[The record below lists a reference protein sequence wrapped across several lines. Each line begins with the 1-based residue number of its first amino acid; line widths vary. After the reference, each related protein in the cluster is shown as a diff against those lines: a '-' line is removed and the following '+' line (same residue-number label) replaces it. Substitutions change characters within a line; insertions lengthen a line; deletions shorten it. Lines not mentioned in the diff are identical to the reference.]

1 MNRKN
6 VLKKTAKFAK
16 KHNLKTN
23 TIMLMFAAI
32 ILSCYLK
39 DFIFKVIGYI
49 FVPFRFIYSKVKNF
63 LKIIFAPI
71 YSFCKKNRVGILKLE
86 CTFLAVSF
94 ILLYMFNENYL
105 QSVWGDENTGVS
117 ALEPWEAYPDEE
129 NTISIEAVAW
139 NTSKENGGEEETE
152 NVINK
157 TENEY
162 DNNIEDKLPKVLLNQ
177 PLYYISLNR
186 VLNTVTV
193 YTYDEDG
200 NYNVPVK
207 AMRCSTGGG
216 ETPLGTFTLSDKFKF
231 ATLQFNSYGQYC
243 TRITGAILFH
253 SSTYTALRKDTLSA
267 ADYNQLGESVS
278 HGCVR
283 LTTAD
288 AKWIYDNCDAGTVV
302 TIYDGDDEGPL
313 GKPETIKVPEGTLW
327 DPTDPSPEN
336 PWNDKKPVI
345 SGASNKVVY
354 EYDDYSVMDGITAV
368 DTCGNDI
375 TEDIIVEG
383 TVDIDV
389 PGVYTVT
396 YSVEDVLGRKDEVT
410 VEITVK

>member
-1 MNRKN
+1 MNRRS

-16 KHNLKTN
+16 KHKLKNN
-23 TIMLMFAAI
+23 TIMLMFAVI

-39 DFIFKVIGYI
+39 DFIFKLIGYV
-49 FVPFRFIYSKVKNF
+49 FVPFRFIYDRCKDFV
-63 LKIIFAPI
+63 KIILAPVC
-71 YSFCKKNRVGILKLE
+71 SFCKKNKVGILKFE

-94 ILLYMFNENYL
+94 ILLYVFNENYL
-105 QSVWGDENTGVS
+105 QSVWGDENTGAS
-117 ALEPWEAYPDEE
+117 ALEPWEVYSREE
-129 NTISIEAVAW
+129 DTVSIEAVAL
-139 NTSKENGGEEETE
+139 NISKENDRKEEAEI
-152 NVINK
+152 VINN
-157 TENEY
+157 TDNEY
-162 DNNIEDKLPKVLLNQ
+162 DNNTEDKLPKVLLNQ

-186 VLNTVTV
+186 ALNTVTI
-193 YTYDEDG
+193 YTYDDEG

-207 AMRCSTGGG
+207 AMRCSTGGE

-231 ATLQFNSYGQYC
+231 AALQFNSYGQYC

-302 TIYDGDDEGPL
+302 TIYDGDEEGPL

-345 SGASNKVVY
+345 SGAVNRVVY
-354 EYDDYSVMDGITAV
+354 EYDSYSVMDGITAA

-375 TEDIIVEG
+375 TDDIEVKG
-383 TVDIDV
+383 TVDMEV